1 MTEIERLEAEI
12 AERKARLSK
21 LKKEK
26 RRGERLCFTQLRDGL
41 SDDNISVF
49 LFEQA
54 IDKVRRFVVM
64 LARARKETLGNGR
77 TRLVIDGKQTKI
89 ANLSCNEV
97 EICNDFIAELIPI
110 LKKYVHL
117 LNELEVIDA

>member
-64 LARARKETLGNGR
+64 LARARKETLGNGINNI
-77 TRLVIDGKQTKI
+77 TVSTQSGAGASNVGVAGSLAI
-89 ANLSCNEV
+89 AVVNNKYESVLPVSV
-97 EICNDFIAELIPI
+97 EAEEA
-110 LKKYVHL
+110 VT
-117 LNELEVIDA
+117 A